1 MTRRRGCSRSPFP
14 GATARRRRRRCG
26 RPRQAAPRVRR
37 WRGTPRRRRCGGR
50 PARPATWRPSF
61 APRAAPPP
69 PRPAPCCAVR
79 VQARWHP
86 CASATPDTVRQPE
99 SDGRG
104 CRPPAGAR
112 APNQRAA
119 PTCAGTWCARP
130 PSAET
135 AWDGAPGKA
144 ATAAFPR
151 HRQEQRARTSRRLAS
166 GIGCGASAGSYS
178 QAVAEL
184 RGDFAAT
191 FSAAGHQREHIR
203 VRRAPLSQQPL
214 RNRT

>member
-26 RPRQAAPRVRR
+26 RPRQAARRVRR
-37 WRGTPRRRRCGGR
+37 WNGTPRHRRCGGR
-50 PARPATWRPSF
+50 PARPATSRPSF
-61 APRAAPPP
+61 GPRAARPL
-69 PRPAPCCAVR
+69 PRPVPCCAAPVPA
-79 VQARWHP
+79 QWHP

-99 SDGRG
+99 SGGRD
-104 CRPPAGAR
+104 CRPPAR
-112 APNQRAA
+112 ERVPNHRAA
-119 PTCAGTWCARP
+119 PACAGTWCARLP
-130 PSAET
+130 GAET
-135 AWDGAPGKA
+135 AWDEAPGRA

-151 HRQEQRARTSRRLAS
+151 RRQEQRARTSRRLAS

-191 FSAAGHQREHIR
+191 FSAAGHQRVHVR